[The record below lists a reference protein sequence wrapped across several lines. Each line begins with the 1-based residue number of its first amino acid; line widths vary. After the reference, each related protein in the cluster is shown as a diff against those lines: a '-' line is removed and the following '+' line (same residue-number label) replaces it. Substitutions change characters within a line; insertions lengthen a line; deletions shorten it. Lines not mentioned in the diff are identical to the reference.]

1 MRPSEAESGIT
12 FGVLRLWGSPAVL
25 INAPDTRKEAALQDL
40 DWYSEERATF
50 GDRVAGAREGA
61 GLSQDELAR
70 RLGIRP
76 RTLRSWEDDLSEPR
90 ANKLQMLAGL
100 TGVSLRWLMTGEG
113 DGPQAPGEEMS
124 ADAAAL
130 LAELRQ
136 LKGEFTR
143 GAERLGRLEKR
154 LRTSMGS

>member
-1 MRPSEAESGIT
+1 MDDA
-12 FGVLRLWGSPAVL
+12 
-25 INAPDTRKEAALQDL
+25 
-40 DWYSEERATF
+40 DWYTDERATF

-76 RTLRSWEDDLSEPR
+76 RTLRAWEDDLSEPR
-90 ANKLQMLAGL
+90 ANRLQMLAGI
-100 TGVSLRWLMTGEG
+100 TGVSMRWLMTGQGE
-113 DGPQAPGEEMS
+113 GPQAPGEEMS
-124 ADAAAL
+124 TEAAAL

-136 LKGEFTR
+136 LRGEFAR

-154 LRTSMGS
+154 LRTSLGS

>member
-1 MRPSEAESGIT
+1 MTDA
-12 FGVLRLWGSPAVL
+12 
-25 INAPDTRKEAALQDL
+25 

-76 RTLRSWEDDLSEPR
+76 RTLQTWEEDLSEPR
-90 ANKLQMLAGL
+90 ANKLQMLAGV
-100 TGVSLRWLMTGEG
+100 TGVSLRWLMTGQGE
-113 DGPQAPGEEMS
+113 GPQPPGAEVGE
-124 ADAAAL
+124 DAAAL

-136 LKGEFTR
+136 LR
-143 GAERLGRLEKR
+143 ADLARDAERLGRVEKR
-154 LRTSMGS
+154 LRAQMGAE

>member
-1 MRPSEAESGIT
+1 MDD
-12 FGVLRLWGSPAVL
+12 V
-25 INAPDTRKEAALQDL
+25 

-70 RLGIRP
+70 RMGIRP
-76 RTLRSWEDDLSEPR
+76 KTLQSWEEDLSEPR

-100 TGVSLRWLMTGEG
+100 TGVSLRWLMTGQGE
-113 DGPQAPGEEMS
+113 GPQAPGEEMGEEH
-124 ADAAAL
+124 AAL

-136 LKGEFTR
+136 LRGEFAR

-154 LRTSMGS
+154 LRVSMGPQ